1 MEEIMEKE
9 VLQEETP
16 LEQNEIYIEYDQT
29 PQEVDQALHKF
40 QKKTIYKK
48 NYLYTGLL
56 VVLAILYILQ
66 VIKNPEYTQGVI
78 LLMVC
83 IVVLGAIWILP
94 YNHRRKV
101 KKAVENVEVKYSI
114 KFTSEKMVIPSREQG
129 VEDLEIYFKDN
140 QLEALETDTMFI
152 MMLSR
157 QTLFALP
164 KRCLTSEQVSEVSA
178 ILEEGLRKLY
188 CREGE

>member
-9 VLQEETP
+9 VLQE
-16 LEQNEIYIEYDQT
+16 QAEIYIEYDQT
-29 PQEVDQALHKF
+29 PQEVGEALQKF
-40 QKKTIYKK
+40 QRKTMYKK

-56 VVLAILYILQ
+56 IVLAILYILQ

-83 IVVLGAIWILP
+83 IVALGAIWWLP

-164 KRCLTSEQVSEVSA
+164 KRCLSGEQVSEVSA

-188 CREGE
+188 CRED